1 MKWIR
6 NAVWMPFRYRQSLFN
21 YLNMP
26 YIPFLATHRPLQ
38 PPAPAFASCPISI
51 SPISVIHSMAATTSN
66 MNIRR
71 TQRAQHRSLLF
82 ALLCLFFLSSLTAVV
97 SSQSPNSL
105 VQSRPALML
114 LSTTLAPF
122 SFMPVVEGKNK
133 QKKTL
138 YDVLE
143 LKQDG
148 ASLKDIKKAY
158 RRLAVQHHP
167 DRNLG
172 NEEEA
177 TVKFREISEA
187 YEVLSDEDSK
197 REYDRSL
204 KSGFDRDSFGGS
216 GGAKWSYGG
225 NDGGSRHQRRQHSR
239 PHRDPFAQFN
249 DVFKNDPFFADAF
262 KSMDDLFDLH
272 FSNVDSNI
280 GNRKRGGGDNKR
292 SNGKDVDKKDEGG
305 WIWNTVKDYLPNV
318 NVEIKSSSS
327 RGGSATSRTT
337 SYSSSSRSSGSSGSS
352 SRSSSR
358 SSTSSTYTSKSTS
371 TVIENGQRVT
381 IQSLEKDGNKIEER
395 YIGEKLIERKINGI
409 KEDIGR
415 IGRVGEEF

>member
-1 MKWIR
+1 
-6 NAVWMPFRYRQSLFN
+6 
-21 YLNMP
+21 
-26 YIPFLATHRPLQ
+26 
-38 PPAPAFASCPISI
+38 
-51 SPISVIHSMAATTSN
+51 
-66 MNIRR
+66 
-71 TQRAQHRSLLF
+71 
-82 ALLCLFFLSSLTAVV
+82 
-97 SSQSPNSL
+97 
-105 VQSRPALML
+105 
-114 LSTTLAPF
+114 
-122 SFMPVVEGKNK
+122 MPVVEGKNK